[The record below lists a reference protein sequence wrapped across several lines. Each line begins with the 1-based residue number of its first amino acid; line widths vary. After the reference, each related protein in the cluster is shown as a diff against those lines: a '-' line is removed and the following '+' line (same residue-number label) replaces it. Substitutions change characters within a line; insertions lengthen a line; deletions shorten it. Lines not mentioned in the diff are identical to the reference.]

1 MEKTLVIIKPDAVE
15 RNLIGQII
23 DIYERNDLKVIQMNM
38 LKSNLEQ
45 VQKHYS
51 EHEGKYFYDRL
62 VEYLT
67 SGDVVVLLLEGK
79 GAIERVRKLNGKTN
93 LQEAE
98 EGTLRKRFGINHTR
112 NSVHASD
119 SEEKVAYESA
129 IWLAKY

>member
-1 MEKTLVIIKPDAVE
+1 MEHTLVIIKPDAVE

-23 DIYERNDLKVIQMNM
+23 DTYERNNLKVIQMNM
-38 LKSNLEQ
+38 IKPTLEQ
-45 VQKHYS
+45 VKKHYS
-51 EHEGKYFYDRL
+51 EHQGKYFYDRL

-79 GAIERVRKLNGKTN
+79 RAIDRVRKLNGKTN
-93 LQEAE
+93 PQEAE
-98 EGTLRKRFGINHTR
+98 EGTLRKRFGIDFTR

-129 IWLAKY
+129 IWLTKS

>member
-1 MEKTLVIIKPDAVE
+1 MEHTLVIIKPDAVE

-23 DIYERNDLKVIQMNM
+23 DMYERNNLKVIQMNM
-38 LKSNLEQ
+38 IKPTLEQ
-45 VQKHYS
+45 AQKHYS
-51 EHEGKYFYDRL
+51 EHRGKCFYDRL

-67 SGDVVVLLLEGK
+67 SGDVVVLLLEGN

-93 LQEAE
+93 PQEAE
-98 EGTLRKRFGINHTR
+98 EGTLRKRFGIDLTR

>member
-1 MEKTLVIIKPDAVE
+1 MEHTLVIIKPDAVE

-23 DIYERNDLKVIQMNM
+23 DTYERNNLKVIQMNM
-38 LKSNLEQ
+38 IKPTLEQ
-45 VQKHYS
+45 VKKHYS
-51 EHEGKYFYDRL
+51 EHQGKYFYDRL

-79 GAIERVRKLNGKTN
+79 RAIDRVRKLNGNTN
-93 LQEAE
+93 PQEAE
-98 EGTLRKRFGINHTR
+98 EGTLRKRFGIDLTR

-129 IWLAKY
+129 IWLTKS